1 MLFGHGLIHNS
12 NMRPFFPGQSLFNI
26 IQSKLPDFVIAEYPA
41 FVEYV
46 TAFAR
51 FLEQPRITVPQTV
64 YPEYGVAA
72 NSTVQVTQTL
82 GGPVWEGRNLLV
94 YRDAD
99 SALDEFKSHFLAM
112 FGDGFPAFE
121 YIPTGLLIDS
131 LRQFYQNKGTV
142 ESVQWLFRV
151 LFNEHADVYF
161 PRNNILRA
169 SDGTWVAPL
178 TLKVSSPTNDP
189 RPNKDVSTYYVGQR
203 VQTATGTAQ
212 VESVVTNIVGQ
223 SYNQNIIVNELT
235 LKFGSVIGTFVAGQ
249 DLFNIDSPGN
259 VVHTTI
265 LPVITSLIVESGGSN
280 YAIGDLV
287 NFSEGPGGG
296 YGYGAFGTVAAISN
310 SAIDG
315 ITIVDGGNGYIVG
328 DPITFV
334 STTGT
339 GAMAIVSNVVYG
351 DILLENGNGYVNLEQ
366 LTPGDTNYATLEDED
381 VLLLELTI
389 DSFCNATAD
398 VVIGADGIPPTD
410 YGTESGVAQFDNVGI
425 DSQIY
430 IAFAAIDQKPFMIPW
445 VFTNDAMTTAS
456 LANAAAN
463 LAFSAPNLA
472 LSYFSNGATIFSL
485 VNLQDAVSNVS
496 TANVTAMVIVA
507 DIAEGGLTGE
517 LFLQDFT
524 GLNKFVPNM
533 VMKETGNGTLQV
545 GTITTDGTANVF
557 GTNTVFTE
565 VCQTGTHLRWFADG
579 TQVVVNQVVNNTYL
593 TTFGMSGVPE
603 TNTPFSVIPVG
614 TVTSII
620 AQAQRYY
627 GKIRAIQLLSS
638 GIGYATPPAL
648 FVDSVDAR
656 AQELFYL
663 DPDPYPPVDTT
674 SSLNMIVMAADQIS
688 VYNVATLTAIQ
699 AAGEIVKVNIDNSG
713 VNYQDANAIVITAIH
728 GGSRTGLN
736 AEFEAVIG
744 ALTQYPGEYT
754 TTLGFLSAD
763 MFLEDSTYYNDY
775 TYVIKVA
782 ESFNRYSAILL
793 QLLHPAGFQ
802 PLGQFVEVDVAAFL
816 APQGTMEEEKRKP
829 LPLSVLISDPT
840 WGNGPSL
847 PQLISTLIVTFDGIT
862 DI

>member
-1 MLFGHGLIHNS
+1 
-12 NMRPFFPGQSLFNI
+12 MRPFFPGQSLFNI

-46 TAFAR
+46 TAYAR
-51 FLEQPRITVPQTV
+51 FLEQPRVMVPQTV
-64 YPEYGVAA
+64 YPEYGTAA
-72 NSTVQVTQTL
+72 NGTVQVTQTF

-99 SALDEFKSHFLAM
+99 TSLDEFKSHFLAM
-112 FGDGFPAFE
+112 FGPGFPAFE
-121 YIPTGLLIDS
+121 YIPTGLFIDS

-178 TLKVSSPTNDP
+178 TLKVSAPTSGQN
-189 RPNKDVSTYYVGQR
+189 NQAVMTYYVGER

-212 VESVVTNIVGQ
+212 IESVVTNVVGQ

-235 LKFGSVIGTFVAGQ
+235 LKYGSVVGTFQPGQ

-265 LPVITSLIVESGGSN
+265 LPVITSVIIESGGSN
-280 YAIGDLV
+280 YAIGDLIE
-287 NFSEGPGGG
+287 FSEGPAGG
-296 YGYGAFGTVAAISN
+296 YGYGAFGTVAAVSN

-315 ITIVDGGNGYIVG
+315 IVIVDGGNGYIVG
-328 DPITFV
+328 DPVTFI

-351 DILLENGNGYVNLEQ
+351 DIQLESGNGYFDLEQ
-366 LTPGDTNYATLEDED
+366 LTPGDTNYITLEDEN
-381 VLLLELTI
+381 VLLLGLTI
-389 DSFCNATAD
+389 DAFCNATAN
-398 VVIGADGIPPTD
+398 VIIDSDGTPPTD
-410 YGTESGVAQFDNVGI
+410 YGTESGVSFFDGVGFS
-425 DSQIY
+425 SQIY
-430 IAFAAIDQKPFMIPW
+430 IAMAAIDQKPFMIPW
-445 VFTNDAMTTAS
+445 VFTNDALTTAT

-463 LAFSAPNLA
+463 LNFTAPNSA

-485 VNLQDAVSNVS
+485 VNVQDAISNLS
-496 TANVTAMVIVA
+496 SANVIANVIVA

-517 LFLQDFT
+517 LFLDDFT
-524 GLNKFVPNM
+524 GLNKFITNM

-557 GTNTVFTE
+557 GTNTVFTQ
-565 VCQTGTHLRWFADG
+565 VCQTGTHLRWFSDG
-579 TQVVVNQVVNNTYL
+579 TQVVVKQVVNDTYL
-593 TTFGMSGVPE
+593 TTFTMSGVPE
-603 TNTPFSVIPVG
+603 TNTTFSVIPVG

-620 AQAQRYY
+620 VQAQRYY
-627 GKIRAIQLLSS
+627 GKIRDVQLISS
-638 GIGYATPPAL
+638 GFGYATPPIL
-648 FVDSVDAR
+648 FVESVDAE

-663 DPDPYPPVDTT
+663 DPSPYPPVDTT
-674 SSLNMIVMAADQIS
+674 SANNVIVAAADQIS
-688 VYNVATLTAIQ
+688 VYNVATLTAQQ
-699 AAGEIVKVNIDNSG
+699 AAGEISSVNISDSG

-728 GGSRTGLN
+728 SGGRVGAN
-736 AEFEAVIG
+736 AEFEAVLG
-744 ALTQYPGEYT
+744 ALTQYPGAYT

-775 TYVIKVA
+775 TYVIRVA
-782 ESFNRYSAILL
+782 ESFDRYSAILL
-793 QLLHPAGFQ
+793 QLLHPAGFN
-802 PLGQFVEVDVAAFL
+802 PLGQFVEVDVASFTC
-816 APQGTMEEEKRKP
+816 PQASQETEERKP
-829 LPLSVLISDPT
+829 LPLSVLISDST

-847 PQLISTLIVTFDGIT
+847 PQLISTLIVTFDGT
-862 DI
+862 SDI